1 MTKTNV
7 FDEVNELF
15 KTIDELGVNTIDE
28 LMLDAQLYE
37 RTFLAL
43 QKYIACYCLRSKT
56 HRNKK
61 GKLICGNLEK
71 SQLIIDN
78 TAMSRHDIEM
88 DALIKVMDKFNMV
101 LASQHHAYY
110 VYSIVNNF
118 VNDLL
123 RDLDLG
129 LIYLDAPVNEYDE
142 NTCAIGALIPDYK
155 YNPET
160 SLIEKE
166 AIEKLEIIL
175 KEKQHEELLQQQ
187 EELKQKKNDLIR
199 ATKTLDNPAEY
210 FSYISLYSDEFAKN
224 RAFKAI
230 IVNDASKACK
240 TVLKSVSKKYG
251 VKLKYHYK
259 DADLDKLFK
268 ICKGEKAVGAEISR
282 LRNRASNKMK

>member
-1 MTKTNV
+1 MTKTSI
-7 FDEVNELF
+7 FEVNELF
-15 KTIDELGVNTIDE
+15 KTIDELGINTIDE
-28 LMLDAQLYE
+28 IILDAQLYE
-37 RTFLAL
+37 KTFLAL
-43 QKYIACYCLRSKT
+43 QKYISYCLRSKT

-78 TAMSRHDIEM
+78 TAISRHDIEM

-110 VYSIVNNF
+110 IYSIVNNF

-129 LIYLDAPVNEYDE
+129 LIYLDTPVNEYDE
-142 NTCAIGALIPDYK
+142 NACTIGALIPDYK

-166 AIEKLEIIL
+166 TIEELENIL
-175 KEKQHEELLQQQ
+175 KEKQQ
-187 EELKQKKNDLIR
+187 EELKQKKNDLIY

-210 FSYISLYSDEFAKN
+210 FSYISLFSDEFAKN
-224 RAFKAI
+224 RDFKTI

-240 TVLKSVSKKYG
+240 TVLKSVSKNMVSSLNITIKMQIWTSC
-251 VKLKYHYK
+251 LKFARAK
-259 DADLDKLFK
+259 
-268 ICKGEKAVGAEISR
+268 R
-282 LRNRASNKMK
+282 LLVQKSHAYAIEQRTS

>member
-1 MTKTNV
+1 MTKTNI

-15 KTIDELGVNTIDE
+15 KTIDELGINTIDE
-28 LMLDAQLYE
+28 LILDAQLYE

-43 QKYIACYCLRSKT
+43 QKYIAGYCLRSKT
-56 HRNKK
+56 HHNKK

-78 TAMSRHDIEM
+78 TAISRHDIEM

-110 VYSIVNNF
+110 IYSIVNNF

-129 LIYLDAPVNEYDE
+129 LIYLDTPVNEYDE
-142 NTCAIGALIPDYK
+142 NACTIGALIPDYK

-166 AIEKLEIIL
+166 TIEELETIL
-175 KEKQHEELLQQQ
+175 KEKQQ
-187 EELKQKKNDLIR
+187 EELKQKKNDLIY

-210 FSYISLYSDEFAKN
+210 FSYISLFSDEFAKN
-224 RAFKAI
+224 RDFKTI

-268 ICKGEKAVGAEISR
+268 ICKGEKAIGAEISR
-282 LRNRASNKMK
+282 LRNRAKDKLK